1 MKNFFF
7 DYFYY
12 RLTKAYFKWDGRS
25 GNTAI
30 MGISMIQFLIIT
42 NILTIG
48 FHVMF
53 ARSTRPRLPG
63 WTPYLGVVIMLSLI
77 IVNYFKY
84 RKKYNQ
90 LRSRWKDEDHKARF
104 LKGVVVILS
113 LTLPWILLIV
123 LINYT

>member
-12 RLTKAYFKWDGRS
+12 RLTKAYFKWDGRV

-48 FHVMF
+48 FHIMF
-53 ARSTRPRLPG
+53 ARPTRPHLPS
-63 WTPYLGVVIMLSLI
+63 WTPYLGVAIVLSLI
-77 IVNYFKY
+77 IINYFKY

-90 LRSRWKDEDHKARF
+90 FRSRWMDEDHKIKL
-104 LKGVVVILS
+104 LKGVIVILT
-113 LTLPWILLIV
+113 LILPWILLIV